1 MVAVTLRIPCE
12 QRLDF
17 RGMRWRTVKPL
28 LTPPPPEG
36 LIYFKRFEG
45 VLIETGEGL
54 IWEGE
59 LIQFSKD
66 DGISSP

>member
-1 MVAVTLRIPCE
+1 MRLYPCLCKE
-12 QRLDF
+12 PCQLEY
-17 RGMRWRTVKPL
+17 GKTSIKPP
-28 LTPPPPEG
+28 PPPPEG

>member
-1 MVAVTLRIPCE
+1 MRLYPCLCKE
-12 QRLDF
+12 PCQLEY
-17 RGMRWRTVKPL
+17 GKTSIKP
-28 LTPPPPEG
+28 PPPPEG